1 MPALK
6 DVGERAVIEQLKRIF
21 DRGLPVGLGHDVGVI
36 DWGEDWLVI
45 TTDAVNVKTHLP
57 PGAAP
62 GQVGWYL
69 VAVNLSDVAAAG
81 AFPLGFVAALA
92 MPRDTDLDWVKALA
106 RGMEECARQFG
117 IPIVGGDTKESE
129 AMTLAGTAVGKVAKS
144 RILLRTGARPGDV
157 VVVTGDLG
165 RGGWASRALTDPRDR
180 AEALDTF
187 LRPYPRIDEGL
198 FFSESGAVTSCMDV
212 SDGLGATVHQLSE
225 ASKVSF
231 LIDSDT
237 LPLFKRLQGADRRT
251 VEALALY
258 YGGDFEL
265 VATVRPG
272 RGGDLLEKYR
282 QAKGREEQHKLT
294 VIGKVEAKGGNRLYS
309 KAGGT
314 VPLENRGWEHFRSSH
329 A

>member
-21 DRGLPVGLGHDVGVI
+21 DRGLPVGLGPDVGVI

-62 GQVGWYL
+62 GQGGWYL
-69 VAVNLSDVAAAG
+69 VAVNLSDVPAAG
-81 AFPLGFVAALA
+81 AFPLGFVAAPA

-165 RGGWASRALTDPRDR
+165 RGGGGPPAP
-180 AEALDTF
+180 
-187 LRPYPRIDEGL
+187 P
-198 FFSESGAVTSCMDV
+198 
-212 SDGLGATVHQLSE
+212 
-225 ASKVSF
+225 
-231 LIDSDT
+231 
-237 LPLFKRLQGADRRT
+237 DRRGDLLRRERRGDELHGRLRRT
-251 VEALALY
+251 RRDGPPALR
-258 YGGDFEL
+258 GEQGL
-265 VATVRPG
+265 VPDRLRHAPAVQAPPG
-272 RGGDLLEKYR
+272 RGPED
-282 QAKGREEQHKLT
+282 GRGPRAVL
-294 VIGKVEAKGGNRLYS
+294 R
-309 KAGGT
+309 
-314 VPLENRGWEHFRSSH
+314 RGL
-329 A
+329 